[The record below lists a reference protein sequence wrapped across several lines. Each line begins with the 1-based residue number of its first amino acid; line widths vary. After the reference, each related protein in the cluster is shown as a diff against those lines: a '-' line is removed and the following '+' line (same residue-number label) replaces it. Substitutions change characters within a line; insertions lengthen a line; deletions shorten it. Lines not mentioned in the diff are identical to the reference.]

1 VNREAGVDEGDRG
14 VTAFANLKRFLSRR
28 APAVGEACDMCG
40 AAIGATHPHVVGLD
54 TRRLLCCCR
63 ACYLLFTH
71 QGAAGGT
78 YRAVPERYRRLE
90 DAQVSERQWDALQIP
105 VGIAFVFVNS
115 TLGRT
120 VAFYP
125 SPAGAT
131 ESQLP
136 LDTWSEIVAANPALG
151 TMEPDVE
158 ALLIGKTAGGCDAY
172 LAPIDACYE
181 LVGVIRQHWKGFDG
195 GQEARERIRAFF
207 DGLRDRCAH
216 GAPRDAWPS

>member
-1 VNREAGVDEGDRG
+1 VVDDGDRG
-14 VTAFANLKRFLSRR
+14 GTAFANLKRFLARKPPST
-28 APAVGEACDMCG
+28 GEACDLCG
-40 AAIGATHPHVVGLD
+40 VPIVEPHPHVVALD

-71 QGAAGGT
+71 QGAAGGK
-78 YRAVPERYRRLE
+78 YRAVPERYQRLL

-105 VGIAFVFVNS
+105 VGIAFFFVNS

-136 LDTWSEIVAANPALG
+136 LDTWSEIVDANPALSSL
-151 TMEPDVE
+151 EPDVE
-158 ALLIGKTAGGCDAY
+158 ALLVEKTADGYDGY

-181 LVGVIRQHWKGFDG
+181 LVGVIRRHWKGFDG
-195 GQEARERIRAFF
+195 GQEARERIGAFF
-207 DGLRDRCAH
+207 AGLRERCVH
-216 GAPRDAWPS
+216 GAPRPSWPS

>member
-1 VNREAGVDEGDRG
+1 MIREDGVDEGDRG
-14 VTAFANLKRFLSRR
+14 VAAFANLQRFLSRKPP
-28 APAVGEACDMCG
+28 PAGEACDMCG
-40 AAIGATHPHVVGLD
+40 TSVAERHSHVVGLD

-71 QGAAGGT
+71 QGAAGGR

-90 DAQVSERQWDALQIP
+90 DAQVSERQWDALQVP
-105 VGIAFVFVNS
+105 VGIAFFFANS
-115 TLGRT
+115 TLGKT

-136 LDTWSEIVAANPALG
+136 LDTWSEILAANPALG

-158 ALLIGKTAGGCDAY
+158 ALLVEKTADGYDAY

-195 GQEARERIRAFF
+195 GQEARARIREFF
-207 DGLRDRCAH
+207 ASLRERC
-216 GAPRDAWPS
+216 GPGTPGDAWPR